1 MGRRCN
7 DGGLVPEEEGGGE
20 EARPKGC
27 CPSFLQEVHQEA
39 DPSWAP
45 HLFTHLVCFGSRHL
59 CTSWS
64 CCRRGFTP
72 AFTPSPPPS
81 SSAKGWGQVGRLKTS
96 EASHRHKLGQ
106 SQTMEESKKSTN
118 RGNLNFLKVPQTKRP
133 SMRDL
138 PDTEKNY
145 FLEKC
150 SIKENLSTTSGQNV
164 FCLKPSTTENIFML

>member
-1 MGRRCN
+1 MG
-7 DGGLVPEEEGGGE
+7 
-20 EARPKGC
+20 
-27 CPSFLQEVHQEA
+27 
-39 DPSWAP
+39 
-45 HLFTHLVCFGSRHL
+45 
-59 CTSWS
+59 S

-72 AFTPSPPPS
+72 AFTPSPPRS
-81 SSAKGWGQVGRLKTS
+81 SSAKGWGPVDRSIMS
-96 EASHRHKLGQ
+96 EAAQHHKLG
-106 SQTMEESKKSTN
+106 QTMEESKKSTN